1 VPHDPDGLVEL
12 LGGKDA
18 FFAKLEDLFRLPS
31 YPEGQPKLLD
41 VSGLI
46 GQYAHGNEPSQHIAY
61 LFAREGRPERTQ
73 EIVRDVVR
81 KFYSLEPDGV
91 CGNEDNGQMSAW
103 YVFAAMG
110 FYPLDPAAGEY
121 VLGAPQVPGVTL
133 SLPDGKTLAVRAE
146 NWSDG
151 NVHVKSVTFRGK
163 KVEGHSIRH
172 SDLVQGGELVFEM
185 AP

>member
-1 VPHDPDGLVEL
+1 M
-12 LGGKDA
+12 
-18 FFAKLEDLFRLPS
+18 
-31 YPEGQPKLLD
+31 
-41 VSGLI
+41 
-46 GQYAHGNEPSQHIAY
+46 
-61 LFAREGRPERTQ
+61 
-73 EIVRDVVR
+73 RDVVR